1 MAKRSDSSGFTRGQS
16 RRLRREAEMQRIVV
30 ISATLVGLIVVGL
43 ISYAVLNEYVLKP
56 NRVIIEVNGEKVTGT
71 EFADLVKFNYYRSF
85 GAQPPEAVGLDP
97 NYIGQIIYDGMINDI
112 LLKQK
117 AAEMGIEVTDAEVE
131 EAIQLSFG
139 YDAGEPEPTAT
150 ILPTSN
156 VPTGTPTLTPTYVY
170 TLTPSPTPTLEP
182 GVTPSPTIEPT
193 LTSNVPTPTFGP
205 TQPTLPTFTP
215 EPVTEASY
223 VEDFNNFVSEMSAA
237 TDIAEPTIR
246 EIWRDQTRLT
256 LLREKMLDK
265 LDFQVDETKT
275 RIHAAHILVDTEEEA
290 QAVLDR
296 INNGEDFAVVA
307 AEVSRDDSN
316 AYKGGDLGWFG
327 KGRMVQSFEDAAFAL
342 EPGEVSQPV
351 QTEFGWHIIKV
362 YDKVEEPLSASEI
375 LQAQQAQFQDLLD
388 QWRADAD
395 LVIDDSWQEFIPTE
409 LP

>member
-43 ISYAVLNEYVLKP
+43 IGYAVLNEYVLKP

-193 LTSNVPTPTFGP
+193 PTSDVPTPTFEP

-223 VEDFNNFVSEMSAA
+223 TEDFNNFVNEMSTA
-237 TDIAEPTIR
+237 TGIAEPTIR